1 MDSRKLEELDF
12 HGLQKVLDFSEIS
25 KMDQWK
31 SAKTLQIS
39 NFVKNVPVESLI
51 HFNLIKMELFEVSLE
66 MILSLKEAFL
76 RSPHMMNYEI
86 NYRKSDAEEH
96 LVELFGED
104 FELESLW
111 YFGIPGNLENV
122 ILFGF
127 FSNFIVFER
136 ISRNM
141 VPIGARIL

>member
-1 MDSRKLEELDF
+1 
-12 HGLQKVLDFSEIS
+12 
-25 KMDQWK
+25 MDQWK